1 MYINVTMKTF
11 IRMSL
16 VILILI
22 VAAAAVKMSF
32 PAPEEPTA
40 AELLEPISGTW
51 VMEWN
56 DQGYIKAETHY
67 LVQHSSNRVFAAPSE
82 ELKIL
87 RKVQFEILPG
97 LDARRIT
104 LRVSNNNYGPA
115 YGYYYPLSKA
125 IEYHYGNT
133 LIHGVKDEDSVI
145 KWKLVIHSKE

>member
-1 MYINVTMKTF
+1 
-11 IRMSL
+11 MSL

-32 PAPEEPTA
+32 PTPKEPSA

-67 LVQHSSNRVFAAPSE
+67 LVEHSNNKVFAAPSE

-97 LDARRIT
+97 LDARRVT

-115 YGYYYPLSKA
+115 YGYYYPLSKV

-133 LIHGVKDEDSVI
+133 LIHGIKDVDSEI
-145 KWKLVIHSKE
+145 KWKLTLPSEE